1 MSQRI
6 LVVDDEADACELLS
20 AYFKGHGYDVST
32 ASAAADALRLVNKNP
47 FQLVIL
53 DLNLGDVD
61 GLELLEPI
69 QKSRPQLPV
78 IIYSSI
84 GLDQQS
90 LERALARQKGVT
102 SYLNK
107 LQPLDEL
114 LAEVKRL
121 LQT

>member
-20 AYFKGHGYDVST
+20 LYLKEHGYEVST
-32 ASAAADALRLVNKNP
+32 ARTAKDALRLVNEIP
-47 FQLVIL
+47 LHLIIL

-61 GLELLEPI
+61 GLDLLEPI
-69 QKSRPQLPV
+69 QKVHPRIPI
-78 IIYSSI
+78 IIYSGI
-84 GLDQQS
+84 GLDEQS

-102 SYLNK
+102 SYIHK
-107 LQPLDEL
+107 TQPLDQM

-121 LQT
+121 LRT